1 MIPYFGNHSF
11 KIFIRGKPIR
21 FGYKKWIFASS
32 CDYPLKFETYVGAS
46 EMRRDQ
52 LLGPCIASNLF
63 LSKIQVSIVYTLIT
77 FLLHINDP

>member
-1 MIPYFGNHSF
+1 MMPYFGNHLF

-21 FGYKKWIFASS
+21 FGYKKWIFVSS

-52 LLGPCIASNLF
+52 SFGSCIVSNLF
-63 LSKIQVSIVYTLIT
+63 LIVKNPRQHCVYFDNFFTSYQ
-77 FLLHINDP
+77 